1 MRPATPTPATQ
12 YGQGLGT
19 GSGAPMRPRPPVPAG
34 GLGGTPPALPPSMAQ
49 RIMPY
54 VGGALTAGG
63 LGYGAYKA
71 LSGDGSSQS
80 GTNTNVLSGDA
91 SPAEKADAARMAK
104 EAETAAAEK
113 ERLNPSKLTGSMPS
127 GGMTSK
133 EYDAY
138 LNQALNNRNSS
149 INQGLQGMMR
159 ERQRQ
164 MDNDYNRVR
173 DAEMTRQ
180 NALPQPSV
188 MNPDGS
194 VREARMGDKEYRQS
208 SMGDR
213 VRNTATDNALAW
225 HSKQN
230 GIDATNNY
238 NAGVQSGQL
247 NASGTPTQESGN
259 RTIVDDFTDAL
270 NPYQQALNAGG
281 PLAKAAGASGAV
293 GSEGD
298 SIGGDIATAAMNAG
312 MLSDEAMRIAGV
324 VKNEGGIAN
333 AAKAIVSGRGN
344 LAGVNA
350 SGGGAAL
357 NKGIQGLSAVQG
369 LHGAS
374 KELFGKGFGDLF
386 EDDSTASALFGGNDP
401 TSEGR
406 RSNAYGNMQNRL
418 MDRMGMSDKWK
429 SRFNTVLNPINK
441 FQGTMDAFADP
452 FTGGGLD
459 VVRGTMASLMGDDK
473 FARESGYDMDPLGT
487 GRLMNRM
494 LKTTPS
500 WQKTKFNGQLP

>member
-1 MRPATPTPATQ
+1 
-12 YGQGLGT
+12 
-19 GSGAPMRPRPPVPAG
+19 
-34 GLGGTPPALPPSMAQ
+34 MAQ
-49 RIMPY
+49 RVMPY

-63 LGYGAYKA
+63 LGYGVYNA
-71 LSGDGSSQS
+71 LSGNGSPQS
-80 GTNTNVLSGDA
+80 ETDTAVLSGDA
-91 SPAEKADAARMAK
+91 SPAEKADAARRAK
-104 EAETAAAEK
+104 EAEIASAEK

-127 GGMTSK
+127 GGMTAK

-173 DAEMTRQ
+173 NAEMTRQ
-180 NALPQPSV
+180 SAIPAPSV
-188 MNPDGS
+188 MTPDGR
-194 VREARMGDKEYRQS
+194 VTEASPFGGYNTERL
-208 SMGDR
+208 GDR
-213 VRNTATDNALAW
+213 VRNTAIDNALAW
-225 HSKQN
+225 HAKQN
-230 GIDATNNY
+230 GIDSTNNY

-247 NASGTPTQESGN
+247 NASGSPTQESGK

-281 PLAKAAGASGAV
+281 PLSKAAGASGAV

-312 MLSDEAMRIAGV
+312 MFADEGMRIAGA
-324 VKNEGGIAN
+324 VKNQGGIAN
-333 AAKAIVSGRGN
+333 AAKAISTGKAN
-344 LAGVNA
+344 LAGVNPA
-350 SGGGAAL
+350 GGGAVL
-357 NKGIQGLSAVQG
+357 NKGIQGLSAAQG
-369 LHGAS
+369 IHGAS

-386 EDDSTASALFGGNDP
+386 EDDSMASGFFGGNDP

-406 RSNAYGNMQNRL
+406 RATAYGNMQNRL
-418 MDRMGMSDKWK
+418 MNNIGMSDKWK

-441 FQGTMDAFADP
+441 FQGTVDAFVDP

>member
-1 MRPATPTPATQ
+1 
-12 YGQGLGT
+12 
-19 GSGAPMRPRPPVPAG
+19 
-34 GLGGTPPALPPSMAQ
+34 
-49 RIMPY
+49 MPY

-63 LGYGAYKA
+63 LGYGAYNA

-80 GTNTNVLSGDA
+80 GTDTTVLSGDA
-91 SPAEKADAARMAK
+91 SPAEKADAARKAK

-133 EYDAY
+133 EYDDY

-225 HSKQN
+225 HSRQSA
-230 GIDATNNY
+230 IDNLNTAQAG
-238 NAGVQSGQL
+238 NASIQGSNVQPDSPAGMSGQRPQMPDSSPEEAGL
-247 NASGTPTQESGN
+247 SGDVGPEVN
-259 RTIVDDFTDAL
+259 DDV
-270 NPYQQALNAGG
+270 GG
-281 PLAKAAGASGAV
+281 YLAN
-293 GSEGD
+293 
-298 SIGGDIATAAMNAG
+298 AAMNAG
-312 MLSDEAMRIAGV
+312 MLADEGMRIAGA
-324 VKNEGGIAN
+324 VKNQGGIAK
-333 AAKAIVSGRGN
+333 AAKAIGTGKAN
-344 LAGVNA
+344 LAGVNPA
-350 SGGGAAL
+350 GGGAVL

-386 EDDSTASALFGGNDP
+386 EDDSTASAFFGGDDP

-406 RSNAYGNMQNRL
+406 RATAYGNMQNRL
-418 MDRMGMSDKWK
+418 MNKIGMSDKWK
-429 SRFNTVLNPINK
+429 SRFNSVLSPINK
-441 FQGTMDAFADP
+441 FQGTVDAFADP

-494 LKTTPS
+494 TKSTPS
-500 WQKTKFNGQLP
+500 WQKTKFNGELP